1 MHIKIRAIFWNI
13 DSYDTEYSQD
23 SYQDYS
29 CSIHYRWGLI
39 FYSRWKPVAWPHH
52 LTKGFWGS

>member
-39 FYSRWKPVAWPHH
+39 FYSRWKPVAWP
-52 LTKGFWGS
+52 KGFWGS